1 MTTAA
6 VVPVVNKEVRPGIKY
21 LKVEVVMISFVSQE
35 PFWNQWEIKYFV
47 KTLDTILVISIVFEI
62 SIGFGTSTLRSN

>member
-6 VVPVVNKEVRPGIKY
+6 VIPAVNKEGRPGIKY
-21 LKVEVVMISFVSQE
+21 LKVDVAMVSFVSQE

-47 KTLDTILVISIVFEI
+47 KILNTVLVISIVFEI
-62 SIGFGTSTLRSN
+62 SIGLGTSTL